1 MNELITSSSA
11 LSVGSEAAVYPRA
24 SAFAEL
30 MKLRI
35 VGLVL
40 VATAVGHLLARRS
53 PLDLAGVWSL
63 LHTLL
68 GTGLVA
74 AGGNALNQY
83 LEVDHDARML
93 RTRGRPLPSRRLSAL
108 EAVAFGLTVLI
119 VGVGYLAVQVNAL
132 SAALAAFAGV
142 SYVGVYT
149 PLKRF
154 TSACVL
160 IGGVPGALPPVIG
173 WAGAAG
179 TLSGGAWM
187 LFVLVYFWQLPHF
200 AAIAW
205 QYKEDYAAA
214 GYPMLSVIDRDG
226 TRFGLHMM
234 THTVALIAASLIPAF
249 RGVVGPAYA
258 VGAMLLGVGFLA
270 FCVFFLR
277 APTKR
282 RARAVVLASVIYL
295 PLVLGL
301 MLLDKR

>member
-1 MNELITSSSA
+1 MNDMTTSAGLGAASDS
-11 LSVGSEAAVYPRA
+11 LPRDRIAAVC
-24 SAFAEL
+24 EL

-40 VATAVGHLLARRS
+40 VATAVGFLLARRS
-53 PLDLAGVWSL
+53 AFDAFAAWSL
-63 LHTLL
+63 FHTLL
-68 GTGLVA
+68 GTALIG

-83 LEVDHDARML
+83 LEADYDRLMV
-93 RTRGRPLPSRRLSAL
+93 RTRGRPLPSGRLSSLEAMGFGLSAL
-108 EAVAFGLTVLI
+108 VI
-119 VGVGYLAVQVNAL
+119 GVGYLAIQVNSL

-142 SYVGVYT
+142 SYVAVYT
-149 PLKRF
+149 PMKRL

-173 WAGAAG
+173 WAGAENGLAN
-179 TLSGGAWM
+179 GAWM
-187 LFVLVYFWQLPHF
+187 LFAVVYFWQLPHF

-205 QYKEDYAAA
+205 QYRDDYAAA
-214 GYPMLSVIDRDG
+214 GYPMLSVVDRDG

-234 THTVALIAASLIPAF
+234 THTVALIAASLLPAF

-258 VGAMLLGVGFLA
+258 VGAMLLGTAFLA
-270 FCVFFLR
+270 FCVVFLH
-277 APTKR
+277 AKTKL

-295 PLVLGL
+295 PLLLGL